1 MSLLSRYKTPLRG
14 FWVLLRWGKERE
26 MWWLRRTI
34 WMLWIGTGELG
45 LLLEKKKID
54 WKWMWIWMWMCED
67 ELEVYTNI
75 QSIHFS
81 HICKILVSFRCD
93 FLNFRKISEILKNRE
108 KKESGLRIKRMWRVT
123 AEQSRGP
130 GQVKQGNLKIVCVFI
145 SSLSTTERAQR
156 DSYLLSSGKKVGGE

>member
-1 MSLLSRYKTPLRG
+1 
-14 FWVLLRWGKERE
+14 
-26 MWWLRRTI
+26 
-34 WMLWIGTGELG
+34 
-45 LLLEKKKID
+45 
-54 WKWMWIWMWMCED
+54 MWIWMWMCED

-75 QSIHFS
+75 QSIYFS

-108 KKESGLRIKRMWRVT
+108 KKDSGLRIKRVWRVT
-123 AEQSRGP
+123 AKQSRGL

-156 DSYLLSSGKKVGGE
+156 DSYLL